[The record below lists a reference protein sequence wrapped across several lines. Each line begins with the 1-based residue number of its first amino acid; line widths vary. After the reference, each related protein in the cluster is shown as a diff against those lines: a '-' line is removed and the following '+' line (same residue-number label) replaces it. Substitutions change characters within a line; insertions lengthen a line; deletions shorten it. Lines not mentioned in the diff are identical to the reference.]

1 MERAVEN
8 VRRRL
13 LKACGALDAAGLPY
27 AVAGGNAVAL
37 WVSRV
42 DEAAVRN
49 TRDVDIL
56 IRREDFNAVKRSLEG
71 VGFVYRHVKSLDAF
85 LDGPDAKVRD
95 AVHVLFA
102 NERVRP
108 DAVLPNPDVEE
119 SERAEAFTVLGP
131 CGADPQQ
138 VDGLPGQRP
147 HAPARHDRVGPHH
160 RRHPRDAARPAR
172 RTAAGAAR
180 RP

>member
-1 MERAVEN
+1 MNCMSVESHPFSLDRMERAVEN

-56 IRREDFNAVKRSLEG
+56 IRREDFNAVKRSFEG

-108 DAVLPNPDVEE
+108 DAVLPDPDVDE
-119 SERAEAFTVLGP
+119 SERAEAFTVLGLAALIRNKLTAYRA
-131 CGADPQQ
+131 GT
-138 VDGLPGQRP
+138 
-147 HAPARHDRVGPHH
+147 ARTC
-160 RRHPRDAARPAR
+160 A
-172 RTAAGAAR
+172 T
-180 RP
+180 